1 MCGIIGVAS
10 TEGMKNRSSRV
21 QFMKMGLDIDS
32 WRGWESTGLA
42 LVTQGSNDA
51 PIVYKRALNGRDFIQ
66 LHQVDKYL
74 SDIEK
79 YAVAIGHNRAA
90 TTGRGNIV
98 DHNAHPFQYG
108 RITLVHNG
116 HIRNT
121 HDLKGAVAGAQCQV
135 DSAHVAFSMDAN
147 GELETL
153 EQIDGGYVL
162 VWWNSDAGTLNIA
175 RNTERPLHMAF
186 AEKENTFYW
195 ASELTELLHLLKD
208 VQIDEE
214 IGILYP
220 KAWNWY
226 KFNLKNLR
234 EFEKI
239 PFVKSQGRHSQ
250 NMGSSGRAGV
260 GAVADTT
267 IHQGPWTDE
276 DIEAWEAQYG
286 ENLSSTIHRDR
297 TTTSTTSKASEEIEE
312 IRQTVA
318 NQRLKDA
325 KLSGIPTSKKR
336 IARAKVELRKLGID
350 YNSLR
355 NCKPIS
361 WCKYKNQANLGSV
374 LAQTKRDGFLIEV
387 LQVRNEQFLDFQKAG
402 NLLVDCVNVRN
413 GPNNDIRVIGTVSPR
428 MKDYLERFKA
438 RNEARTEKP
447 SMGSIERD
455 CDGPNGTKISMARF
469 LELTDK
475 GCVNCQRDITPKD
488 GNSVIWVGRD
498 EAPVCPDCASDPG
511 IMELLGVPESFRQ
524 PSVH

>member
-10 TEGMKNRSSRV
+10 TEGMKSRSSRL

-42 LVTQGSNDA
+42 LVTQGSKDA
-51 PIVYKRALNGRDFIQ
+51 PIIYKRALNGRDFIQ

-121 HDLKGAVAGAQCQV
+121 HDLKGATAGAQCQV

-153 EQIDGGYVL
+153 ERIDGGYVL
-162 VWWNSDAGTLNIA
+162 VWWNSETSILNIA

-234 EFEKI
+234 EFEKV
-239 PFVKSQGRHSQ
+239 PFVKSQGRQ
-250 NMGSSGRAGV
+250 NQTMGQSGHTPGV
-260 GAVADTT
+260 GTST
-267 IHQGPWTDE
+267 MQGPWTEE
-276 DIEAWEAQYG
+276 DLEAWEAQYPQ
-286 ENLSSTIHRDR
+286 SSTTRRGQD
-297 TTTSTTSKASEEIEE
+297 TTTSVISNETEIEE

-336 IARAKVELRKLGID
+336 ISRAKLELRKLGID
-350 YNSLR
+350 FNSLR
-355 NCKPIS
+355 NCEPIS

-374 LAQTKRDGFLIEV
+374 LARTKRDGYLIEV
-387 LQVRNEQFLDFQKAG
+387 LQVRHEMFLEYQKAKY
-402 NLLVDCVNVRN
+402 LLVDCVNVRN
-413 GPNNDIRVIGTVSPR
+413 GPNNDVRVIGTVSPR
-428 MKDYLERFKA
+428 MAMYLERLKN
-438 RNEARTEKP
+438 RNEEKANL
-447 SMGSIERD
+447 SSIERD

-469 LELTDK
+469 LELSDG
-475 GCVNCQRDITPKD
+475 GCANCQRDIMAKD
-488 GNSVIWVGRD
+488 ANSIIWVGRD
-498 EAPVCPDCASDPG
+498 EAPICPECSSDQAV
-511 IMELLGVPESFRQ
+511 MDLLGVPQHHRQ